1 MASANGRKGPGLSEQ
16 LLREAY
22 RFDFFQA
29 VRVLERAL
37 NEPAGSDPRLRRQ
50 PVGHDNVPEREV
62 VHFRAMP
69 GLSFPAGSI
78 YQLRPPRPGENGKGS
93 PAEMAVAFLGLTGP
107 AGVLPH
113 HYTTLLLRRL
123 RAKDNSLRD
132 FLDLFNHRLVSLFFR
147 AWEKYRL
154 PASYERARL
163 DPERTEPDPTTWAL
177 YCLVGLGTGGLRG
190 RLSVDDEAF
199 LFYSGHFS
207 HSPRSAI
214 ALESMLEDYFGQP
227 IKVEQLQGQWLYLGE
242 GDCAQMPSPELPQG
256 ANCRMGMN
264 VVVGQRVWDVQSKFR
279 IRVGP
284 LTYAEFRRFM
294 PDGDGLR
301 PLCEMVRAYVGPE
314 FDFDVQ
320 PTLRPEEVPW
330 SRARSTGAGR
340 SRLGWNTWVRRPPFT
355 REVAEPVFRL
365 DDV

>member
-1 MASANGRKGPGLSEQ
+1 MASANGRKAPGLSEQ

-29 VRVLERAL
+29 VRMLERAL
-37 NEPAGSDPRLRRQ
+37 NERAARDAGPRRL
-50 PVGHDNVPEREV
+50 PVGQDSLPEREV
-62 VHFRAMP
+62 VHFRALS
-69 GLSFPAGSI
+69 GLSFPAGPVQQI
-78 YQLRPPRPGENGKGS
+78 RQGRPGAADTAA
-93 PAEMAVAFLGLTGP
+93 AEMSVAFMGLTGP

-113 HYTTLLLRRL
+113 HYTTMLLRRL
-123 RAKDNSLRD
+123 REKDASLRD
-132 FLDLFNHRLVSLFFR
+132 FLDVFNHRLVSLFFR
-147 AWEKYRL
+147 SWEKYRL
-154 PASYERARL
+154 PVAYERARL
-163 DPERTEPDPTTWAL
+163 DPERTEPDPVTWAL
-177 YCLVGLGTGGLRG
+177 YCLVGMGTGGLRG
-190 RLSVDDEAF
+190 RLSIDDESV

-214 ALESMLEDYFGQP
+214 ALENLLEDYFGLP
-227 IKVEQLQGQWLYLGE
+227 MKVEQLQGQWLYLGTD
-242 GDCAQMPSPELPQG
+242 DCAQLPSATLPKG
-256 ANCRMGMN
+256 ANNRMGLN

-284 LTYAEFRRFM
+284 LSYIQFRRFM

-301 PLCEMVRAYVGPE
+301 PLAEMVRAYVGPE

-320 PTLRPEEVPW
+320 PVLRPEEVPW
-330 SRARSTGAGR
+330 CRSRSRGDAR

-355 REVAEPVFRL
+355 HEVADPVFTL